1 MSIIRFGLACLLAG
15 MFAGPGYAKLPPPSE
30 EQKAKAV
37 EAKAKA
43 DEAAKKNAELLGKAQ
58 DRVAERYLQQLRAK
72 GIEVK
77 PTPIAVPAPPPAAA
91 SAAPAPAAAATK

>member
-1 MSIIRFGLACLLAG
+1 MSVIRFGLACLLAG
-15 MFAGPGYAKLPPPSE
+15 MFAGAGYAKLPPPSE
-30 EQKAKAV
+30 EQKAKAE

-58 DRVAERYLQQLRAK
+58 DRVAERYIQQMRAK

-77 PTPIAVPAPPPAAA
+77 PTPSAAPAPPPAAPP
-91 SAAPAPAAAATK
+91 AAPAPAAAATK

>member
-1 MSIIRFGLACLLAG
+1 MSIIRVGVACLLAG
-15 MFAGPGYAKLPPPSE
+15 MFAGAGYAKLPPPSE
-30 EQKAKAV
+30 EHKAKAE

-43 DEAAKKNAELLGKAQ
+43 DEAVKKNAELLGKAQ
-58 DRVAERYLQQLRAK
+58 DRVAERYLQQMRAK

-77 PTPIAVPAPPPAAA
+77 PTPSAAPAPPPAAA

>member
-1 MSIIRFGLACLLAG
+1 MSIIRFGLACLVAG
-15 MFAGPGYAKLPPPSE
+15 VFAGAGYAKLPPPSE
-30 EQKAKAV
+30 EQKAKAE

-43 DEAAKKNAELLGKAQ
+43 DEAAKKNAELLGKSQ
-58 DRVAERYLQQLRAK
+58 DRVAERYLQQMRAK

-77 PTPIAVPAPPPAAA
+77 PTPSGAPAPPPAAE

>member
-15 MFAGPGYAKLPPPSE
+15 MFAGPGYAKLPPPSD
-30 EQKAKAV
+30 EQKAKAE

-43 DEAAKKNAELLGKAQ
+43 DEAARKNADLLGKAQ
-58 DRVAERYLQQLRAK
+58 DRVAERYIQQMRAK

-77 PTPIAVPAPPPAAA
+77 PTPIAAPAPPPAAPP
-91 SAAPAPAAAATK
+91 AAPAPAAAVTK